1 MKKKLPQHIA
11 IVMDGNGRWAA
22 LKDLPRVEG
31 HRVGVETV
39 KVVVESCLKEQ
50 IAVLSLFAFSS
61 ENWAR
66 PVSEVDF
73 LMQLFLDALDRDI
86 QELHQHGVSIRFIG
100 DRTQLSKALCQEM
113 RAAEELTAKNQKLIL
128 NVALNYGGK
137 WDILQAAQSLARRVA
152 NGQFSAD
159 EIDETVFEMELSTH
173 HLPEPDLYIRTS
185 GERRISNFFLWQL
198 AYTELYFTD
207 IHWPDFNADEFAKA
221 LDYFSTR
228 KRRYGLTDAQ
238 VVLP

>member
-1 MKKKLPQHIA
+1 
-11 IVMDGNGRWAA
+11 MDGNGRWAA

-39 KVVVESCLKEQ
+39 KAVIESCLKEQ

-66 PVSEVDF
+66 PASEVDF
-73 LMQLFLDALDRDI
+73 LMQLFLEALGRDI
-86 QELHQHGVSIRFIG
+86 QELHLHGVSLRFIG
-100 DRTQLSKALCQEM
+100 DRAQLSNALCQEM

-137 WDILQAAQSLARRVA
+137 WDILQAAKSVARRVA
-152 NGQFSAD
+152 NGQLSAD
-159 EIDETVFEMELSTH
+159 EIDETVFDMELSTH

-198 AYTELYFTD
+198 AYTELYFTE
-207 IHWPDFNADEFAKA
+207 IHWPDFNEDEFAKA

>member
-1 MKKKLPQHIA
+1 
-11 IVMDGNGRWAA
+11 MDGNGRWAA

-39 KVVVESCLKEQ
+39 KAVVESCLKEQ

-66 PVSEVDF
+66 PASEVDF
-73 LMQLFLDALDRDI
+73 LMQLFLEALGRDI
-86 QELHQHGVSIRFIG
+86 QELHLHGVSLRFIG
-100 DRTQLSKALCQEM
+100 DRAQLSNALCQEM

-137 WDILQAAQSLARRVA
+137 WDILQAAKSVARRVA
-152 NGQFSAD
+152 NGQLSAD
-159 EIDETVFEMELSTH
+159 EIDETVFDMELSTH

-198 AYTELYFTD
+198 AYTELYFTE
-207 IHWPDFNADEFAKA
+207 IHWPDFNEDEFAKA
-221 LDYFSTR
+221 LDYFSKR